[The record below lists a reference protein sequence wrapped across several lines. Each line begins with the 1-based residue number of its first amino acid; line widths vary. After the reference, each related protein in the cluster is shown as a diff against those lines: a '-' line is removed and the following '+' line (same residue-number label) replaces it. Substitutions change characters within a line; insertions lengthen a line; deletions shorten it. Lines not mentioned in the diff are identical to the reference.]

1 MSDDAAPV
9 DGEDEVTADAPAEEP
24 VGLLHGVPVS
34 ESRGQVVLHPDRAG
48 YRALIEQLRREGYW
62 VAVDL
67 CAVDYLQ
74 TPGRRGLPASVAP
87 ERFEVVVN
95 LLDHRERR
103 RIRVRVQVP
112 AADATVPSLFDV
124 HPGLEASERET
135 HDLMGIVF
143 EGHPDL
149 SRILLPDDWEGHPLR
164 KDEAIG
170 RIPVQFSSGAPR

>member
-9 DGEDEVTADAPAEEP
+9 DGEDDPAVDARTEES
-24 VGLLHGVPVS
+24 VELLHGVPVS
-34 ESRGQVVLHPDRAG
+34 ESRGQVVLHPDRDG
-48 YRALIEQLRREGYW
+48 YRGLIEQLRREGYW

-67 CAVDYLQ
+67 CAVDYLN
-74 TPGRRGLPASVAP
+74 TPGRRGLPATVTP

-103 RIRVRVQVP
+103 RIRIRVQVP
-112 AADATVPSLFDV
+112 ADDATLPSLFDV
-124 HPGLEASERET
+124 HPGVEASERET

-143 EGHPDL
+143 EGNPDL

-170 RIPVQFSSGAPR
+170 RIPVQFSAGTPR